1 MCIRDRYSQAAAD
14 ELTAVKATLA
24 DLDEKQRPSRDAV
37 NRQAIVAPIAGQ
49 VVDLQLFTVGGV
61 ARPGER
67 LLDIVP
73 DSEPLLIEARIGLDD
88 IDDLRL
94 NQPADIRLTAYPTRT
109 TPLLTG
115 VVRYLSADQL
125 VDARTGAPHYIAQVA
140 VDAASLAQAGG
151 RVRLQ
156 PGMRAE
162 VFVKTGERTVIDYL
176 LEPVA
181 ATLRRALREH

>member
-1 MCIRDRYSQAAAD
+1 M
-14 ELTAVKATLA
+14 
-24 DLDEKQRPSRDAV
+24 
-37 NRQAIVAPIAGQ
+37 
-49 VVDLQLFTVGGV
+49 
-61 ARPGER
+61 
-67 LLDIVP
+67 
-73 DSEPLLIEARIGLDD
+73 IEARIGLDD

-94 NQPADIRLTAYPTRT
+94 SQPADIRLTAYPTRT

-125 VDARTGAPHYIAQVA
+125 VDARTGAPHYIAQVV
-140 VDAASLAQAGG
+140 VDAASLAQAGS
-151 RVRLQ
+151 RVHLQ
-156 PGMRAE
+156 PGMCAE